1 MLHML
6 CGKIGAGKSTLAKAL
21 AAQEASVL
29 ISEDA
34 WLDALF
40 GDRMA
45 TGADYMQYAAKLRT
59 ILAPHVADLLSA
71 GVCVVLDFPANTVDQ
86 RAWMRDLVAET
97 GTDHALHVLDVSVSP
112 GCMPATQPA
121 SILSR
126 SRTLCSTP
134 SRNTSPR
141 PRRRRDSR
149 SSPIGTTDRAASSRA
164 AHPSHVQMPPHR
176 RDRLRPDPV
185 TGPRRDRQP
194 RRRAQTLEHRDA
206 LLARASGICGSRSCT
221 VISTGT
227 PSSRV
232 A

>member
-97 GTDHALHVLDVSVSP
+97 GTDHALHVLDVPDAV
-112 GCMPATQPA
+112 CLARLHA
-121 SILSR
+121 
-126 SRTLCSTP
+126 
-134 SRNTSPR
+134 RN
-141 PRRRRDSR
+141 
-149 SSPIGTTDRAASSRA
+149 AAGE
-164 AHPSHVQMPPHR
+164 HPFK
-176 RDRLRPDPV
+176 V
-185 TGPRRDRQP
+185 T
-194 RRRAQTLEHRDA
+194 DA
-206 LLARASGICGSRSCT
+206 LFHAFTKHFAPPTAEEGFKVVTHRHDG
-221 VISTGT
+221 
-227 PSSRV
+227 
-232 A
+232 